1 MVYMGSQKSSGDHF
15 LGVVFNEESHG
26 DLHFNPFCRPD
37 TVMKLQ
43 SQTTRS
49 TCPPPLGA
57 LDVVVGRESVQP
69 AVVYRER
76 ERGVLF
82 C

>member
-26 DLHFNPFCRPD
+26 DLRFNPFCRPD

-43 SQTTRS
+43 SQTPCVPWHDPVGCLRCMS
-49 TCPPPLGA
+49 GGG
-57 LDVVVGRESVQP
+57 VVLVSR
-69 AVVYRER
+69 
-76 ERGVLF
+76 
-82 C
+82 